1 LPDLVFLCEHLYQ
14 LILHA
19 LNGNMIRLFTLFSLL
34 AILGAGCSGKSKK
47 KMTGD
52 EEITARDFV
61 EFFDEVKLPITL
73 TDSILEKKNND
84 SSLISNAVFKQ
95 FVPDSIIQGVY
106 GKAEPKIYA
115 YGRFRNKE
123 EETYLL
129 IKTRSSKPAVNA
141 MYVLAFSPKDSFSA
155 GKLLLT
161 DAKKNDEINLVG
173 IDKGYAFTLVDQ
185 YKDAGG
191 INEFSEVYV
200 YNNAGFF
207 MMIMKNGLQ
216 KGELK
221 EIINP
226 IDSLP
231 STHKHSGNYGKN
243 ERNFITIR
251 DGKTEKDFI
260 FFINFDKGEG
270 SDCQSELKGEAV
282 FVTKDSAVYHEKS
295 DPCTLGFK
303 FGANSVRISEQ
314 VICGNQRPT
323 GCTFDASYTR
333 VKEKKK
339 PEEKKDK
346 KKK

>member
-1 LPDLVFLCEHLYQ
+1 
-14 LILHA
+14 
-19 LNGNMIRLFTLFSLL
+19 MIRLFTIFSVL
-34 AILGAGCSGKSKK
+34 AILLAACSGKSKK
-47 KMTGD
+47 KMSGE
-52 EEITARDFV
+52 EEITAQDFV
-61 EFFDEVKLPITL
+61 EFFDEVTLPITL
-73 TDSILEKKNND
+73 TDSILQKKNND
-84 SSLISNAVFKQ
+84 SALISYAVFKQ
-95 FVPDSIIQGVY
+95 FVPDSIIQQVY

-129 IKTRSSKPAVNA
+129 IKTRSAKPTLNA
-141 MYVLAFSPKDSFSA
+141 MYVLAFTPQSTFSA
-155 GKLLLT
+155 GLLLLT
-161 DAKKNDEINLVG
+161 DAKKNNEINVVG

-191 INEFSEVYV
+191 TNEFSEVYV
-200 YNNAGFF
+200 YNNAGLF

-231 STHKHSGNYGKN
+231 ATHKHSGNYGKN

-260 FFINFDKGEG
+260 FYINFDKGEA
-270 SDCQSELKGEAV
+270 SNCQAELKGEAV

-295 DPCTLGFK
+295 DPCTIGFK
-303 FGANSVRISEQ
+303 FGANSIRISEQ

-323 GCTFDASYTR
+323 GCTFDAYYNR
-333 VKEKKK
+333 IKEKKK
-339 PEEKKDK
+339 PEPKKDK
-346 KKK
+346 KKG